1 MYPPGLE
8 LHGSTWRV
16 TKRVPADLLHCYPTR
31 HLRRSTHQSD
41 KREAAKVAWV
51 LLADLALEFDRLR
64 SGRVEGYESGE
75 IYDANPKAALEA
87 HARHSSL
94 GTALVIDGHS
104 SSPKLSEVVASFLSR
119 QDQTRPMYRKYKP
132 VLGLLLDVL
141 GDLPVHLIRQ
151 KDIDEFF
158 GLVCRLP
165 PRWVDYARKRQLPV
179 KALTAMEWGTVI
191 APKTF
196 EDTYVAAVRPFLQ
209 ESIRLYGDQGFPYR
223 LTVDGIKYTGN
234 RKAGENKQRA
244 LSSDEI
250 RRLFTSSEYLRFT
263 SEAPSCFWLPLVGLL
278 TGARVNEVCQLNP
291 QCDIREEGG
300 IWFFDFTEDSD
311 GEAHVVKSVKTANS
325 KRRVPIHSTLITLGF
340 LSYVEKTKA
349 TGAKLL
355 FPKWRPERGKASA
368 KAEDWFRQ
376 FLAEIGLRDET
387 PFARVVGFHCFRS
400 TFAARA
406 QALNVN
412 EAPILGHADDGSAVQ
427 RGYRGKR
434 PLPQLQGIVEAITF
448 EELNGLVHWVKTRTG

>member
-16 TKRVPADLLHCYPTR
+16 TKRVPTDLLHCYPTR

-41 KREAAKVAWV
+41 KRDAAQVAWV
-51 LLADLALEFDRLR
+51 LLADLAQEFDRLR
-64 SGRVEGYESGE
+64 SECTGGHKSDEHYTV
-75 IYDANPKAALEA
+75 NPRENSEVLRRPI
-87 HARHSSL
+87 HAEVAPAPNGQL
-94 GTALVIDGHS
+94 TC
-104 SSPKLSEVVASFLSR
+104 PKLGQVVESFLSR

-141 GDLPVHLIRQ
+141 GDVPVSAIRQ
-151 KDIDEFF
+151 KDIDDFF

-165 PRWVDYARKRQLPV
+165 PRWVDQARKWQLPV

-223 LTVDGIKYTGN
+223 LTVDGIKYTGD

-250 RRLFTSSEYLRFT
+250 RRLFISSEYLRFT

-291 QCDIREEGG
+291 QCDIQQEGD

-311 GEAHVVKSVKTANS
+311 GEAEVVKSVKTPTPS
-325 KRRVPIHSTLITLGF
+325 DGYQSTL
-340 LSYVEKTKA
+340 
-349 TGAKLL
+349 
-355 FPKWRPERGKASA
+355 R
-368 KAEDWFRQ
+368 
-376 FLAEIGLRDET
+376 
-387 PFARVVGFHCFRS
+387 
-400 TFAARA
+400 
-406 QALNVN
+406 
-412 EAPILGHADDGSAVQ
+412 
-427 RGYRGKR
+427 
-434 PLPQLQGIVEAITF
+434 
-448 EELNGLVHWVKTRTG
+448 